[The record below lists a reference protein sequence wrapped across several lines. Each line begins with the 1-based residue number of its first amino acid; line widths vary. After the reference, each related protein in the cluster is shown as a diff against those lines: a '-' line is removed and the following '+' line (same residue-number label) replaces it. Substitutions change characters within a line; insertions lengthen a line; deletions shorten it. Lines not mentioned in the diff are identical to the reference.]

1 MGKEEPSPP
10 APGADM
16 PGTPDPRGATRL
28 EPPAGTPEAF
38 PFPSTR
44 CVRFGVQDV
53 VRSAA
58 AAESVA
64 ILAQMQAEEA
74 TSPL

>member
-1 MGKEEPSPP
+1 
-10 APGADM
+10 
-16 PGTPDPRGATRL
+16 
-28 EPPAGTPEAF
+28 
-38 PFPSTR
+38 
-44 CVRFGVQDV
+44 VRFGVEDV

-74 TSPL
+74 ASPL